1 MHACRPKSALKWRI
15 YSFFFFF
22 VYEVTDFAIFAW
34 PTFCMRSRID
44 LTRCI
49 VVKFWCNKLL
59 YIVLNGCFLF
69 SIFCIGTLG
78 CWQLWSSYSSYNRKV
93 WSICD
98 TFFSKS
104 LASCSPVSVSVNRN
118 PIFETNHVASFWG
131 SSLHEL
137 KVDARLLGIQ
147 VYCMDQVYV

>member
-1 MHACRPKSALKWRI
+1 MHACRPKSALKWRL
-15 YSFFFFF
+15 YSFFFSSMRWLILL
-22 VYEVTDFAIFAW
+22 YLLGLHSAW
-34 PTFCMRSRID
+34 DQELISPD
-44 LTRCI
+44 V